1 MMSSEACTYG
11 AMSILLMISRSDLV
25 IPGPVLQ
32 VVDGRQVHRGIFA
45 YGYVGAAAGFNAK
58 NAVGRQG
65 VVLQQEVGVFSC
77 IDVVGH
83 HGDVVVVF
91 QGTTQLAQQCSFA
104 GAYRAA
110 NAYSQAKTGADLF
123 SKSTSSHQRSREN
136 KSVPVFWS

>member
-1 MMSSEACTYG
+1 
-11 AMSILLMISRSDLV
+11 
-25 IPGPVLQ
+25 LQ
-32 VVDGRQVHRGIFA
+32 VIDGRQVHGGVFA

-65 VVLQQEVGVFSC
+65 VVLHQEVGVFSC
-77 IDVVGH
+77 VNVVGH

-104 GAYRAA
+104 GSYRAA
-110 NAYSQAKTGADLF
+110 NAYSQAKTGTDLVT
-123 SKSTSSHQRSREN
+123 KSAPSHQKSREN

>member
-1 MMSSEACTYG
+1 MSSEACTYA

-25 IPGPVLQ
+25 MPGPVLQ
-32 VVDGRQVHRGIFA
+32 VVDGRQVHGGVFA
-45 YGYVGAAAGFNAK
+45 NGGVRAAAGFNAK

-77 IDVVGH
+77 VNVVGQ

-91 QGTTQLAQQCSFA
+91 QGTTQLAQQCSFT

-110 NAYSQAKTGADLF
+110 NAYSQAKTGTDLF
-123 SKSTSSHQRSREN
+123 TKSAPSHQ
-136 KSVPVFWS
+136 